1 MLGDLG
7 RVIRSLGGRMTL
19 TRRATLGT
27 LAAGLALPWVRPSY
41 AAAGSVNI
49 YSWAEYI
56 GETTLADFEAETGI
70 YFLQIQE
77 EENTTTLIR
86 HIHNSMK

>member
-1 MLGDLG
+1 MA
-7 RVIRSLGGRMTL
+7 L
-19 TRRATLGT
+19 TRRATVTGI
-27 LAAGLALPWVRPSY
+27 AAALSLPWVRPSY

-70 YFLQIQE
+70 TPIYD
-77 EENTTTLIR
+77 T
-86 HIHNSMK
+86 

>member
-1 MLGDLG
+1 MA
-7 RVIRSLGGRMTL
+7 L
-19 TRRATLGT
+19 TRRATVTGI
-27 LAAGLALPWVRPSY
+27 AAALSLPWVRPSY

-70 YFLQIQE
+70 TPIDD
-77 EENTTTLIR
+77 TDSSPCTLR
-86 HIHNSMK
+86 ALYVGLGRFCL